1 MKRGDD
7 VEVYSAF
14 TGRWAGGFVVE
25 EPVGVPEP
33 SGYRVRRVS
42 DPEVLPAVI
51 DAQQIRRARTGPNR
65 PS

>member
-1 MKRGDD
+1 MKHGEE
-7 VEVYSAF
+7 VEVFSTF

-25 EPVGVPEP
+25 EPVGLPEP

-42 DPEVLPAVI
+42 EPEVLPAVI
-51 DAQQIRRARTGPNR
+51 DAEQVRRARNDPGR

>member
-1 MKRGDD
+1 MKRGEE
-7 VEVYSAF
+7 VEVYSTF

-42 DPEVLPAVI
+42 EPEVLPAVI
-51 DAQQIRRARTGPNR
+51 AAEQVRRARNDPGR

>member
-1 MKRGDD
+1 MKRGED
-7 VEVYSAF
+7 VEVYNTF

-42 DPEVLPAVI
+42 EPEVLPAVI
-51 DAQQIRRARTGPNR
+51 DAQQVRPARPEPGR